1 MILYKKFKSL
11 FLLYCCEALGLG
23 MFMFFAGLADVLID
37 HPGLPVRQH
46 IHLAIIRRFFI
57 GLCMGVTAL
66 YILNSSFGKKS
77 GAHIN
82 PSVTIVQYRLGNIT
96 GVNAI
101 FYVLFQFI
109 GGSLGMYLIYFLI
122 PAYFKNPSINFIVTQ
137 PSNSGVALAFILEFI
152 LSCILITTVL
162 YSNTNK
168 KLSKNTAYFVAI
180 LITLFIT
187 FEAPYSGM
195 YRSRIWQTNEIVPVH
210 LWMQAPADLVQG
222 RYTLVMGL
230 FRALQGER
238 LTVTGA
244 NAVSDNGIAASPD
257 FRYPIPS
264 ANVDTLL
271 MPSTTFGDTLKF
283 SLQSADV
290 NGIAQTD
297 PVWDAS
303 AGAQINLHGF
313 WQALKRPP
321 QDYSVFVH
329 LIATA
334 DQPPLAQSDSLIL
347 PNYPTGAWRPGDQL
361 TDTLSLTLPAD
372 LAPGTYDLVAGVYF
386 LQTGERLAVPSG
398 ANTLSDN
405 RVRLGTLK
413 VSSP

>member
-195 YRSRIWQTNEIVPVH
+195 SMN
-210 LWMQAPADLVQG
+210 PA
-222 RYTLVMGL
+222 R
-230 FRALQGER
+230 
-238 LTVTGA
+238 
-244 NAVSDNGIAASPD
+244 
-257 FRYPIPS
+257 
-264 ANVDTLL
+264 
-271 MPSTTFGDTLKF
+271 TF
-283 SLQSADV
+283 
-290 NGIAQTD
+290 
-297 PVWDAS
+297 AS
-303 AGAQINLHGF
+303 AIVSGEWKSFWLYCIAPPAGMIFGELFVSKILKKDLERVTLHN
-313 WQALKRPP
+313 
-321 QDYSVFVH
+321 D
-329 LIATA
+329 
-334 DQPPLAQSDSLIL
+334 
-347 PNYPTGAWRPGDQL
+347 
-361 TDTLSLTLPAD
+361 
-372 LAPGTYDLVAGVYF
+372 
-386 LQTGERLAVPSG
+386 
-398 ANTLSDN
+398 
-405 RVRLGTLK
+405 
-413 VSSP
+413 